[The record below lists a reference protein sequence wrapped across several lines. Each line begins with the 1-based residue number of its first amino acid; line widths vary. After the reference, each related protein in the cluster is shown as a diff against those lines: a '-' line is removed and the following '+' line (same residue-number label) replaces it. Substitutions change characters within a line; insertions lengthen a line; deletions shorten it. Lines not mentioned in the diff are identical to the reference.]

1 VRVAR
6 REKDMDNSVTVL
18 LWVAAGSVAGLVAFA
33 LYRWRQRRRVRRVE
47 RWVGEYLS
55 ARYGEL
61 PSPLHV
67 NCSDDRLWPV
77 LVDFS
82 NVATGM
88 RHRMRF
94 DCPGSG
100 DSLSLLAEEWKMC
113 EAESPRVSQPART
126 DIISASPLRSPVPGG
141 LPANSF
147 LSPDTCGS
155 GRISGRDPELPIF
168 SSPRG
173 REGPR

>member
-1 VRVAR
+1 MDDSVA
-6 REKDMDNSVTVL
+6 VL
-18 LWVAAGSVAGLVAFA
+18 LWVAAGSVAGVVAFA

-61 PSPLHV
+61 PSPLHI

-77 LVDFS
+77 LVDFG
-82 NVATGM
+82 NRATGM

-100 DSLSLLAEEWKMC
+100 ASLSLLQGDWDKS
-113 EAESPRVSQPART
+113 EAAPEAGGASAR
-126 DIISASPLRSPVPGG
+126 
-141 LPANSF
+141 
-147 LSPDTCGS
+147 
-155 GRISGRDPELPIF
+155 
-168 SSPRG
+168 
-173 REGPR
+173 